1 MKRILLLILVS
12 FTSYGANFKYVLENE
27 KSKMS
32 INGTS
37 FLHNWETKV
46 GNLSGEGSF
55 QFKKDKLIGIKDFYL
70 KVETLSIK
78 SGTESLDEKTYEA
91 LRGNN
96 YPVIR
101 ATIKNIE
108 KFGEQVNGTIDIF
121 VGGVTQTE
129 PFFVKI
135 TSENSK
141 SLMIVGEKKLSMKS
155 FQIEPPSVMF
165 FKAGD
170 EVTVSFSLYL
180 KIKEGQEK

>member
-1 MKRILLLILVS
+1 MKKILLLVLLS
-12 FTSYGANFKYVLENE
+12 FSAHGATFKYFLENQ

-46 GNLSGEGSF
+46 GNLSGEGNFLLS
-55 QFKKDKLIGIKDFYL
+55 KDKLVGIKDFYL

-91 LRGNN
+91 LKENN
-96 YPVIR
+96 YPIIR

-108 KFGEQVNGTIDIF
+108 KVNEQVSGTVDIF
-121 VGGVTQTE
+121 VGGVTKAE
-129 PFFVKI
+129 PFTVKI
-135 TSENSK
+135 TSENSQ
-141 SLMIVGEKKLSMKS
+141 SLMITGEKKLSMKS
-155 FQIEPPSVMF
+155 FQIDPPSVMF

-170 EVTVSFSLYL
+170 EVNVSFSLYL
-180 KIKEGQEK
+180 SKK